1 MTDFFAH
8 PNAIVESARVGKA
21 TRVWAFAH
29 ILPGAVIGEDCNICD
44 HVFIENDVAIGD
56 RVTIKSGVQLWD
68 GVRLD
73 DDVFVGPNATFTN
86 DPSPRSKRY
95 PVEFTKIIVQK
106 GASIGANATILPGV
120 TIGRNAMVGAGA
132 VVTRDVP
139 PNAIVTGNPARI
151 VNYVTEKFQSKT
163 LVSSSPALRE
173 QTIIAGVNLIEL
185 PEITD
190 LRGSLTFA
198 EFPGLLPFTP
208 RRLFLVY
215 DVPGKDVR
223 GEHAHKEL
231 HQFLICIKGECSVV
245 VDNGSVR
252 AEVRLDRPTLGLHL
266 PPMIWATQ
274 YKFTPDATLLA
285 LASDIYKAEDYIR
298 NYDEYLESISTR

>member
-1 MTDFFAH
+1 
-8 PNAIVESARVGKA
+8 
-21 TRVWAFAH
+21 
-29 ILPGAVIGEDCNICD
+29 
-44 HVFIENDVAIGD
+44 
-56 RVTIKSGVQLWD
+56 
-68 GVRLD
+68 
-73 DDVFVGPNATFTN
+73 
-86 DPSPRSKRY
+86 
-95 PVEFTKIIVQK
+95 
-106 GASIGANATILPGV
+106 
-120 TIGRNAMVGAGA
+120 
-132 VVTRDVP
+132 
-139 PNAIVTGNPARI
+139 
-151 VNYVTEKFQSKT
+151 
-163 LVSSSPALRE
+163 
-173 QTIIAGVNLIEL
+173 
-185 PEITD
+185 
-190 LRGSLTFA
+190 SLTFA